1 MVKQKPVYVCLP
13 DEASERHLVFY
24 LAMEEYLARNYSGAC
39 FFIWQTGPT
48 VIYGRNQLLEAEVN
62 VKYCKEHGIKMF
74 RRKSGGGCVYSDWG
88 NIMLSYITP
97 AASVEQAFDDYLTNL
112 SDALCSLGLNAER
125 SGRNDVL
132 IDGRKVSGNAFYSL
146 SSMSIV
152 HGTLLYDTD
161 IENMTCSITPP
172 AQKLTSKGVDSV
184 RSRIT
189 LLKDSLKSLP
199 ESEKT
204 FDIEG
209 LKAYI
214 KRWFC
219 DEELILTIDQV
230 RDIEEIEKTYLNKD
244 FMYGRSPGYS
254 VEKTARIDGVGTVTA
269 MISVKKSRI
278 VSVEITGD
286 YFALKPGL
294 GDEFTAL
301 LKGVEFTEEKV
312 REKIGNFQTNQYI
325 YKLETPELIKL
336 LLS

>member
-1 MVKQKPVYVCLP
+1 MEQKPIYVCLP

-62 VKYCKEHGIKMF
+62 VKYCKEHNIKMF

-88 NIMLSYITP
+88 NIMLSYVTP
-97 AASVEQAFDDYLTNL
+97 TSSVEQAFDDYLTRL
-112 SDALCSLGLNAER
+112 SAALCHLGVNAER

-132 IDGRKVSGNAFYSL
+132 VDGRKVSGNAFYSL

-161 IENMTCSITPP
+161 IENMTYSITPP

-189 LLKDSLKSLP
+189 LLKDSLENLP
-199 ESEKT
+199 ETEKSV
-204 FDIEG
+204 DIEG
-209 LKAYI
+209 LKAFL
-214 KRWFC
+214 KQWFC
-219 DEELILTIDQV
+219 DEELVLTTDQIL
-230 RDIEEIEKTYLNKD
+230 DIEEIEKTYLDKD
-244 FMYGRSPGYS
+244 FMYGRSPEYS

-269 MISVKKSRI
+269 LISVKKSRI

-286 YFALKPGL
+286 YFALKPGI
-294 GDEFTAL
+294 GDELTSL
-301 LKGVEFTEEKV
+301 LGGTEFTEEKV
-312 REKIGNFQTNQYI
+312 SEKIGNFQTNEYI
-325 YKLETPELIKL
+325 YRLETLELIKL
-336 LLS
+336 LFS